1 MIAKGGNYG
10 QQKRIEQ
17 DQVPFTRCRLHI
29 FSVNCDGACPS
40 QKRIVF
46 HASVKVGFIPV
57 HHAAQH
63 NDMWNG
69 VVASPYARVNA
80 CVSHE
85 PFLLLK
91 SVFCV
96 STLEKSW

>member
-1 MIAKGGNYG
+1 M
-10 QQKRIEQ
+10 
-17 DQVPFTRCRLHI
+17 
-29 FSVNCDGACPS
+29 
-40 QKRIVF
+40 
-46 HASVKVGFIPV
+46 PV

-69 VVASPYARVNA
+69 LKDMLYARVNEGE
-80 CVSHE
+80 SHE
-85 PFLLLK
+85 PFLRLK